1 MKCCHGTKVRNT
13 AFSVGNNSYIRQA
26 MALFNLAFHQNGFF
40 WDGRAE
46 QLRDQVLGPIENLLE
61 MNETLA
67 NMVSKLGPDNDH
79 VA

>member
-1 MKCCHGTKVRNT
+1 
-13 AFSVGNNSYIRQA
+13 
-26 MALFNLAFHQNGFF
+26 MALFNLAFHQNGLF